1 MLLWMLKFRS
11 LGNSLERLRVD
22 VVEKEVQVTLN
33 RLQRDYVHQDQMQEM
48 YQALDQG
55 KADSVR
61 MQTLEQ
67 KVDRLAAQI
76 SSLTNQVQGK

>member
-1 MLLWMLKFRS
+1 MLKFRS

-22 VVEKEVQVTLN
+22 VVEKEMQVTLN

-55 KADSVR
+55 KAESVR

>member
-1 MLLWMLKFRS
+1 MLKFRS

-33 RLQRDYVHQDQMQEM
+33 RLQREYVHQDQMQEM
-48 YQALDQG
+48 YQTLDQV

-67 KVDRLAAQI
+67 KVDRLAAQM
-76 SSLTNQVQGK
+76 SSLTNQVQGT

>member
-1 MLLWMLKFRS
+1 MLKFRS
-11 LGNSLERLRVD
+11 LGNSLERLRVE
-22 VVEKEVQVTLN
+22 VVEKEMQVTLN

>member
-1 MLLWMLKFRS
+1 MLKFRS

-22 VVEKEVQVTLN
+22 VVEKEMQVTLN

-48 YQALDQG
+48 YQTLDQG

>member
-1 MLLWMLKFRS
+1 MLKFRS
-11 LGNSLERLRVD
+11 VGNSLERLRVD

-33 RLQRDYVHQDQMQEM
+33 RLQREYVHQDQMQEM
-48 YQALDQG
+48 YQTLDQG

-67 KVDRLAAQI
+67 KVDRLAAQM
-76 SSLTNQVQGK
+76 SSLTNQVQGT

>member
-1 MLLWMLKFRS
+1 MLKFRS

-33 RLQRDYVHQDQMQEM
+33 RLQREYVHQDQMQEM
-48 YQALDQG
+48 YQTLDQG

>member
-1 MLLWMLKFRS
+1 MLKFRS

-33 RLQRDYVHQDQMQEM
+33 RLQREYAHQDQMQEM

>member
-1 MLLWMLKFRS
+1 MLKFRS
-11 LGNSLERLRVD
+11 VGNSLERLRVD

-33 RLQRDYVHQDQMQEM
+33 RLQREYVHQDQMQEM

>member
-1 MLLWMLKFRS
+1 MLKFRS
-11 LGNSLERLRVD
+11 VGNSLERLRVD

-33 RLQRDYVHQDQMQEM
+33 RLQREYVHQDQMQEM
-48 YQALDQG
+48 YQTLDQV

-67 KVDRLAAQI
+67 KVDRLAAQM
-76 SSLTNQVQGK
+76 SSLTNQVQGT

>member
-1 MLLWMLKFRS
+1 MLKFRS

-33 RLQRDYVHQDQMQEM
+33 RLQREYVHQDQMQEM

>member
-1 MLLWMLKFRS
+1 M
-11 LGNSLERLRVD
+11 GNSLERLRVD

-33 RLQRDYVHQDQMQEM
+33 RLQREYVHQDQMQEM

>member
-1 MLLWMLKFRS
+1 MLKFRS

>member
-1 MLLWMLKFRS
+1 MLKFRS
-11 LGNSLERLRVD
+11 VGNSLERLRVD

>member
-1 MLLWMLKFRS
+1 MLKFRS

-33 RLQRDYVHQDQMQEM
+33 RLQREYVHQDQMQEM
-48 YQALDQG
+48 YQTLDQG

-67 KVDRLAAQI
+67 KVDRLAAQM
-76 SSLTNQVQGK
+76 SSLTNQVQGT

>member
-1 MLLWMLKFRS
+1 MLKFRS

-33 RLQRDYVHQDQMQEM
+33 RLQREYVHQDQMQEM

-55 KADSVR
+55 KAESVR

>member
-1 MLLWMLKFRS
+1 MLKFRS

-33 RLQRDYVHQDQMQEM
+33 RLQREYVHQDQMQEM

-55 KADSVR
+55 KVDSVR

-76 SSLTNQVQGK
+76 SSLTNQVQGT

>member
-1 MLLWMLKFRS
+1 MLKFRS

-22 VVEKEVQVTLN
+22 VVEKEMQVTLN

>member
-1 MLLWMLKFRS
+1 MLKFRS

-33 RLQRDYVHQDQMQEM
+33 RLQREYVHQDQMQEM

-55 KADSVR
+55 KAESVR

-67 KVDRLAAQI
+67 NVDRLAAQI

>member
-1 MLLWMLKFRS
+1 MLKFRS
-11 LGNSLERLRVD
+11 VGNSLERLRVD
-22 VVEKEVQVTLN
+22 VVEKEMQVTLN